1 MYFTNQQLIEM
12 LGGNAAG
19 SAGKAKAPEPD
30 DDDEDDNNDGESEE
44 KDTWFA
50 NGLIFPI
57 LLHEVDKAF
66 SMVTTREQW
75 RNMDPEMARQ
85 VISQTD
91 TMENEPMNFRVGAEL
106 ARKIRTMLP
115 DELVLDPSGRVYM
128 PFFEKALYEVPAER
142 FLKQIIAN
150 VVSNKKEDNLK
161 AVKEFRELYQ
171 KAKKEYDRLRSD
183 DDDEYDYEDDNY
195 TY

>member
-1 MYFTNQQLIEM
+1 M

-19 SAGKAKAPEPD
+19 SAGKAKPEQGD
-30 DDDEDDNNDGESEE
+30 EDEDDDQSGEKMD

-66 SMVTTREQW
+66 SMVTARQQW
-75 RNMDPEMARQ
+75 KGMDPEMAQQ

-91 TMENEPMNFRVGAEL
+91 TMEHEPMNFRIGGEL

-115 DELVLDPSGRVYM
+115 KELVLDPDSLVYM
-128 PFFEKALYEVPAER
+128 PFFEKNLYEVPAER

-150 VVSNKKEDNLK
+150 VVSKRKEDNAK
-161 AVKEFRELYQ
+161 AVKEFKEIFE
-171 KAKKEYDRLRSD
+171 KAKKEYHRFKGDNKDKD
-183 DDDEYDYEDDNY
+183 DDDGYKYGNDDDFAY
-195 TY
+195 